1 MDRFMSFSS
10 AKRIAILWFIAAA
23 ITLASVVY
31 QRMTGPTYPVSGSI
45 KVAEKI
51 VKFRLLRS
59 HDSTA
64 DAKMLLYVPDAKITG
79 EIMWRRYKSHDDWT
93 AEKLKRNGE
102 NLVMSIPKQ
111 PAAGK
116 VIYRISLIDSAGNRY
131 NLTHEPVIIRFKGE
145 VPLFALIP
153 HIILM
158 FISML
163 LAARSGLEAIVKGD
177 NAFRLSVWT
186 AGLLFV
192 GGIILGPIVQKY
204 AFNFFWA
211 GWPVGHD
218 LTDNKTAVAMIFW
231 IVAVWRA
238 RNQAKGRIWIIIA
251 AAALLLVYLIPHSV
265 LGSELDYSEMS

>member
-64 DAKMLLYVPDAKITG
+64 DAKMPLYVPDAEITG

-93 AEKLKRNGE
+93 AEKLERDGE

-145 VPLFALIP
+145 VPPFILFP

-158 FISML
+158 FVSML
-163 LAARSGLEAIVKGD
+163 LATRSGLEAIVKGD
-177 NAFRLSVWT
+177 NAFRLSIWT

-192 GGIILGPIVQKY
+192 GGIILGPVVQK
-204 AFNFFWA
+204 
-211 GWPVGHD
+211 
-218 LTDNKTAVAMIFW
+218 
-231 IVAVWRA
+231 
-238 RNQAKGRIWIIIA
+238 
-251 AAALLLVYLIPHSV
+251 
-265 LGSELDYSEMS
+265 